1 MRKCEFLVPTFSR
14 GSDEPLLERRTGYRV
29 HLEILGQPGVKRP
42 FVLQCE
48 PGDTRP
54 CILADWASG
63 YRLTDLGPLMLEK
76 FVRHPSAYR
85 EAIRDWRWQAQ
96 LWLDAVIQR
105 QGADKVLMKMN
116 AVPRV
121 NE

>member
-1 MRKCEFLVPTFSR
+1 VPTFDRS
-14 GSDEPLLERRTGYRV
+14 GGEPLLEEREGYRV
-29 HLEILGQPGVKRP
+29 HLELLGRPGETRA

-54 CILADWASG
+54 RILADWASG
-63 YRLTDLGPLMLEK
+63 YRLTDLGPLMLER
-76 FVRHPSAYR
+76 FVRHPAAYR
-85 EAIRDWRWQAQ
+85 ERICDWRWQAQ

-105 QGADKVLMKMN
+105 QGADKVLLKMD

-121 NE
+121 NGEAK

>member
-1 MRKCEFLVPTFSR
+1 MRKCKFLVPTFAK
-14 GSDEPLLERRTGYRV
+14 GSEEPLLEEREGYRV
-29 HLEILGQPGVKRP
+29 HLEILGRPGETRA

-54 CILADWASG
+54 RILADWQSG

-76 FVRHPSAYR
+76 YVRHPAAYR
-85 EAIRDWRWQAQ
+85 ELIRDWRWQAQ

-105 QGADKVLMKMN
+105 QGADKVLMKMG
-116 AVPRV
+116 AVPVV
-121 NE
+121 NK